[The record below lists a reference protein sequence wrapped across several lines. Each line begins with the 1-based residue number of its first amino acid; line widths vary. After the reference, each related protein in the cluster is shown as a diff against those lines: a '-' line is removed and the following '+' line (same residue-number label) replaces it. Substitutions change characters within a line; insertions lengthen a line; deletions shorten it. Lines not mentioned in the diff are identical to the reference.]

1 MEKSKLL
8 HEADDLIHGDRA
20 KAYGPVEENWGL
32 TASFWNGWLHGRGL
46 LPPGKNLEPSDGT
59 AMMVLA
65 KLARESFRH
74 KKDNLRDGCGY
85 LALTDELNGGR

>member
-1 MEKSKLL
+1 
-8 HEADDLIHGDRA
+8 
-20 KAYGPVEENWGL
+20 
-32 TASFWNGWLHGRGL
+32 
-46 LPPGKNLEPSDGT
+46 
-59 AMMVLA
+59 MMVLA